1 MGLSTEIA
9 INCNE
14 SVQVALE
21 QIEFFQDQVKII
33 DNEKVPYDEAIRRLD
48 ANLLE
53 QTNVVNRAFNDVES
67 AYQDRITGTGTG
79 DTLVGM
85 CKTDMFWRVR
95 SINSSVDPVEYSLI
109 CTQLTPG
116 GYEILTKGG
125 VVGLGSTVGYLHPGT
140 DTIQYFPCND
150 TIQEELSIG
159 FGYTFGFDPR
169 NYYGL
174 KYFDEPYSEDIGNT
188 FVTSF
193 IGTITQGTNTLTV
206 MNPVGMGVS
215 EVLEIGQIIVPEL
228 NGVFSGTTKITGIT
242 TGLVDLRYVTPLNN
256 PAGVGIGTSLSP
268 INILTVDNTALQ
280 SVKAPQTNGTYV
292 TFEVLDDPDTL
303 VNTGRYLYQ
312 VNKEKDPFIP
322 QTVGL
327 MQTANIGTGVSIA
340 LDNSGYPTA
349 AIGWDPNLNGWDVSM
364 DPNREE
370 IIYPPRVGSGK
381 CFWRVGFSN
390 YPRASS
396 GLAEKALVNQIV
408 TVDEDDIGD
417 MYGSLSACS
426 GALNTAVT
434 DAVGIASTKE
444 TDLIGGNSIRNLKQ
458 DGLNSLRAERNDK
471 YSLRIWGMRVSIGQQ
486 NEDMDRLATLRTY
499 IGNDTIRGAM
509 DKPIPPTGA

>member
-33 DNEKVPYDEAIRRLD
+33 DNEKVSYDEAIRRLD

-53 QTNVVNRAFNDVES
+53 QTDVVNRAFNDVET
-67 AYQDRITGTGTG
+67 AYQDRIAGI
-79 DTLVGM
+79 
-85 CKTDMFWRVR
+85 CKTDLFWRVT
-95 SINSSVDPVEYSLI
+95 SLDTSGDDPEYTLL
-109 CTQLTPG
+109 CTKLTPG
-116 GYEILTKGG
+116 GYEIFDKHG

-150 TIQEELSIG
+150 TIQEETGIG

-193 IGTITQGTNTLTV
+193 IGTITQGSNELTV

-327 MQTANIGTGVSIA
+327 MQTANIGTGVSIS

-349 AIGWDPNLNGWDVSM
+349 AMGWDPNLNGWDISM

-370 IIYPPRVGSGK
+370 IIYPPRVGSGVCYWK
-381 CFWRVGFSN
+381 PAFDS

-396 GLAEKALVNQIV
+396 GSATKAVVGAGV
-408 TVDEDDIGD
+408 TVEGSDLSS

-444 TDLIGGNSIRNLKQ
+444 TDLIGDNSIRNLKVA
-458 DGLNSLRAERNDK
+458 GLNALRAERNDK

-486 NEDMDRLATLRTY
+486 NEDMDRLATLRIY
-499 IGNDTIRGAM
+499 ISNDTIRGAM

>member
-1 MGLSTEIA
+1 MGLSTDIS
-9 INCNE
+9 INANK
-14 SVQVALE
+14 SIQVALE
-21 QIEFFQDQVKII
+21 QIEFFQDQVVIL
-33 DNEKVPYDEAIRRLD
+33 DNEKVPYDESIRRLD

-53 QTNVVNRAFNDVES
+53 QTNVVNRAFNDVET
-67 AYQDRITGTGTG
+67 AYQDRIDATPSCRS
-79 DTLVGM
+79 DL
-85 CKTDMFWRVR
+85 FWRV
-95 SINSSVDPVEYSLI
+95 ININGSVDPVDYDLE
-109 CTQLTPG
+109 CTKLTPG
-116 GYEILTKGG
+116 GYTKKTDFWYPAEDAPGETQYFGDTVILLRPNESLEIFPINFQNER
-125 VVGLGSTVGYLHPGT
+125 GLGV
-140 DTIQYFPCND
+140 
-150 TIQEELSIG
+150 
-159 FGYTFGFDPR
+159 GYTFGFDPR

-193 IGTITQGTNTLTV
+193 IGAITQGTDQLTV

-228 NGVFSGTTKITGIT
+228 DSVFSGTTKIIGID

-256 PAGVGIGTSLSP
+256 PDGVGIGTTLSP
-268 INILTVDNTALQ
+268 INILTIDNTALQ
-280 SVKAPQTNGTYV
+280 SVQAPQTNGTYV
-292 TFEVLDDPDTL
+292 TFDVLDDPDTV

-312 VNKEKDPFIP
+312 VNKEKDPFVP

-327 MQTANIGTGVSIA
+327 MQTANLGIGVSIA

-381 CFWRVGFSN
+381 CFWRVGFDS
-390 YPRASS
+390 YPIKDGVRAVEGATRDVTVEDGLSS
-396 GLAEKALVNQIV
+396 GL
-408 TVDEDDIGD
+408 
-417 MYGSLSACS
+417 YGSLSACS

-444 TDLIGGNSIRNLKQ
+444 TDLIGGNSIRNLKA
-458 DGLNSLRAERNDK
+458 DGLNALRGERNEK

-499 IGNDTIRGAM
+499 LGNDTIRNVM
-509 DKPIPPTGA
+509 DESIPPTGA

>member
-1 MGLSTEIA
+1 MSLSNEIG
-9 INCNE
+9 INANK
-14 SVQVALE
+14 SIQVALE
-21 QIEFFQDQVKII
+21 QIEFFQDQVVIL
-33 DNEKVPYDEAIRRLD
+33 DNEKVPYDESIRRLD

-53 QTNVVNRAFNDVES
+53 QTDVVNRAFNDVET
-67 AYQDRITGTGTG
+67 AYQDRIAGI
-79 DTLVGM
+79 
-85 CKTDMFWRVR
+85 CKTDMFWRVK
-95 SINSSVDPVEYSLI
+95 SLNTQLADPEYSLV
-109 CTQLTPG
+109 CTKLTPG

-150 TIQEELSIG
+150 TIQEELGIG

-174 KYFDEPYSEDIGNT
+174 KYYDEPYSEDIGNT

-193 IGTITQGTNTLTV
+193 IGAITQGTDQLTV

-215 EVLEIGQIIVPEL
+215 EVLEVGQIIVSEL
-228 NGVFSGTTKITGIT
+228 NGVFSGTTKIIGIT
-242 TGLVDLRYVTPLNN
+242 TGLTDLRYVTPLNN
-256 PAGVGIGTSLSP
+256 PDGVGIGTSLSP

-312 VNKEKDPFIP
+312 VKKEKDPFIP

-327 MQTANIGTGVSIA
+327 MQTANIGIGVSVA

-349 AIGWDPNLNGWDVSM
+349 SMGWDPNLNGWDVSM

-381 CFWRVGFSN
+381 CFWRVGFDS
-390 YPRASS
+390 YPIKDGVKAVEGATRTVTVEDGLSS
-396 GLAEKALVNQIV
+396 GL
-408 TVDEDDIGD
+408 
-417 MYGSLSACS
+417 YGSLSACS

-444 TDLIGGNSIRNLKQ
+444 TDLIGGNSIRNLKAE
-458 DGLNSLRAERNDK
+458 GLNALRGERNEK

-499 IGNDTIRGAM
+499 LADDTIRNVM
-509 DKPIPPTGA
+509 DESIPPTGA

>member
-9 INCNE
+9 INCNK
-14 SVQVALE
+14 SIQVALE
-21 QIEFFQDQVKII
+21 QIDFFQDQVKIL
-33 DNEKVPYDEAIRRLD
+33 DNEKVPYDESIRRLD

-53 QTNVVNRAFNDVES
+53 QTDVVNRAFNDVET
-67 AYQDRITGTGTG
+67 AYQDRIAGI
-79 DTLVGM
+79 
-85 CKTDMFWRVR
+85 CKTDMFWRVTN
-95 SINSSVDPVEYSLI
+95 IDPTMDPTEYDLV
-109 CTQLTPG
+109 CTKLTPG

-125 VVGLGSTVGYLHPGT
+125 VVGLGSTVSFLHSNGT
-140 DTIQYFPCND
+140 VTDFPCND
-150 TIQEELSIG
+150 TIQEELGIG

-174 KYFDEPYSEDIGNT
+174 KYYDEPYSQDIGNT

-206 MNPVGMGVS
+206 MNPVGAGVS

-228 NGVFSGTTKITGIT
+228 EGVFSGTTKITGIT
-242 TGLVDLRYVTPLNN
+242 TGLTDLHYIAPLND

-268 INILTVDNTALQ
+268 VNILTVDNTALQ

-312 VNKEKDPFIP
+312 VNKETDPFVP
-322 QTVGL
+322 QTVGI
-327 MQTANIGTGVSIA
+327 MQTANIGIGVSIS

-349 AIGWDPNLNGWDVSM
+349 AMGWDPNLNGWDVSM

-370 IIYPPRVGSGK
+370 IIYPPRVGSGVCYWK
-381 CFWRVGFSN
+381 PAFDS

-396 GLAEKALVNQIV
+396 GSATKAVEGAEV
-408 TVDEDDIGD
+408 TVEEDDLTS

-444 TDLIGGNSIRNLKQ
+444 TDLIGGGSIRNLKAA
-458 DGLNSLRAERNDK
+458 GLNALRGERNEK

-499 IGNDTIRGAM
+499 LGDDTIRNVM
-509 DKPIPPTGA
+509 DESIPPTGA